1 MIVIS
6 VVLEFHSAVLVVLRV
21 RKLADDTNRSILLAL
36 YLGVAFHVRLNSAT
50 IAASSLL
57 NTCRCVRITAAFRRS
72 HIIIINVLIRSHN
85 LNAEIR

>member
-6 VVLEFHSAVLVVLRV
+6 VVLELHSTVLIVLRV

-36 YLGVAFHVRLNSAT
+36 NLGIAFRFCLHSAT
-50 IAASSLL
+50 IAANSLL
-57 NTCRCVRITAAFRRS
+57 YTCRCVRITAAFRRS